1 MIGGDPYRKRP
12 LIFAALAVA
21 ATVFVL
27 AATSCTSDDSR
38 ASVLQERARW
48 TVQVLGMTQSS
59 DGAVGV
65 STRLSGPTNSSLS
78 TLTVRFRLTDATE
91 ATIGEVWHTFDL
103 GDIERGGPADKY
115 VRIPGIAA
123 EVSGVGVELVPY
135 PDDAEVLHIEELR
148 ELGAE
153 R

>member
-1 MIGGDPYRKRP
+1 MIDGDPHRKQL
-12 LIFAALAVA
+12 LISAALAA
-21 ATVFVL
+21 AVTVFVL
-27 AATSCTSDDSR
+27 AATACASDDSR

-48 TVQVLGMTQSS
+48 TVQVLDMTQSS

-65 STRLSGPTNSSLS
+65 STRLSGPTNSSLP
-78 TLTVRFRLTDATE
+78 TLTVRFRLTDAAE

-115 VRIPGIAA
+115 VRIPGIGA

-135 PDDAEVLHIEELR
+135 PDDAEALHIEELR
-148 ELGAE
+148 ESGAQ